1 MLDLNALIG
10 HWGYAAIV
18 LVVVL
23 GNVGLPV
30 PEETILVLAGYLV
43 WRGPL
48 RLALV
53 LAVGI
58 SSAVAGDNLG
68 YWIGRR
74 YGRDV
79 LDRYGPFLVTP
90 ERLRSARD
98 LMGRRGALAVFAA
111 RFVPGLRVL
120 AGPLAGAGGLP
131 FPAFFIANALGA
143 LVYVPFAVGL
153 GYAVGYGLGDYVE
166 RLRRV
171 IGEVE
176 HAILLTALVSG
187 VAYLAWRALKARRA
201 QGNG

>member
-43 WRGPL
+43 WLGQMRPL
-48 RLALV
+48 LV

-68 YWIGRR
+68 YWIGHR
-74 YGRDV
+74 YGRPV
-79 LDRYGPFLVTP
+79 LDRYGRFLTP
-90 ERLRSARD
+90 ERLQSARD
-98 LMGRRGALAVFAA
+98 LMARRGAFAVFAA

-120 AGPLAGAGGLP
+120 AGPLAGAGDLR

-143 LVYVPFAVGL
+143 LVYVPCAVGL

-171 IGEVE
+171 IGDVE
-176 HAILLTALVSG
+176 HVILLAALVSG
-187 VAYLAWRALKARRA
+187 VAYLGWRALKARRPRRSE
-201 QGNG
+201 